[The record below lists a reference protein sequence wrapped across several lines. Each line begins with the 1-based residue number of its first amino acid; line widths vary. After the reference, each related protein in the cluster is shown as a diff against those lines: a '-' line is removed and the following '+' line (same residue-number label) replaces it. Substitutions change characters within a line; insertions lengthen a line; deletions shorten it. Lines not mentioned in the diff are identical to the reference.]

1 MSKRNRVRI
10 QTVLDGEIVSHF
22 SLHEFENGDGLV
34 MVNSTLLESLERTR
48 AELGRKFREE
58 VCIVITDGIRTQADL
73 ERLGEQYGWTDDG
86 GTVSRESKHLT
97 KFGGIACDFRAQFK
111 RTRYRIDSLLVGN
124 IAREF
129 FDWIKDDYMDGHVHA
144 DNRIKGKD

>member
-1 MSKRNRVRI
+1 MSKRNRVKI
-10 QTVLDGEIVSHF
+10 ATIIDGETVSNF

-34 MVNSTLLESLERTR
+34 MVHSTLLESLERTR
-48 AELGRKFREE
+48 AELCRKYEQE
-58 VCIVITDGIRTQADL
+58 VCIVITDGIRTPEDL
-73 ERLGEQYGWTDDG
+73 ERLAAGYGWIDEG

-97 KFGGIACDFRAQFK
+97 KFGGIAADFRATVKQTGF
-111 RTRYRIDSLLVGN
+111 RIDGGLVGN

-129 FDWIKDDYMDGHVHA
+129 FDWVKDDYMDGHVHA